1 MYGREVSCR
10 RCGRREVLMVG
21 LEAYSR
27 FVGGRDAAQQFPELS
42 ADLIS
47 MLEHGQCRSECV
59 RWR

>member
-10 RCGRREVLMVG
+10 RCGRREVLMVP

-47 MLEHGQCRSECV
+47 LLEHGQCRSECV